1 MSIHKRPGT
10 IAPKVG
16 AGSRPVGNARVGL
29 QEHAPGTPQTRS
41 FLPTL
46 KEFLPRKLG
55 F

>member
-16 AGSRPVGNARVGL
+16 AGSRPTPARVGL
-29 QEHAPGTPQTRS
+29 QEHRQGTPQRNS
-41 FLPTL
+41 FLRAL